1 MTETPDKDRSYN
13 IIVTAAVFLL
23 GSFIT
28 FLNSTFMNVTL
39 PDIMKELNIS
49 ISTVQWISTGY
60 MLATGIIVPFTA
72 FLIDKFKTRNLFF
85 IAMGLF
91 TVGTIAGA
99 FATIIAMIAYAGLI
113 LSELII
119 PMYLQNVKGFLAFDT
134 GLILMPLTTSGL
146 NTLERRLYAH
156 GNAANNTLR
165 QVAGSIGTSIII
177 TIMSKASAASGI
189 AYPIK
194 VTVYGMNVSFACT
207 GVLTFIGLIIA
218 FSLLKRKKLQFKIN

>member
-13 IIVTAAVFLL
+13 IIVTAAVSLL

-49 ISTVQWISTGY
+49 ISTVQWLSTGY

-91 TVGTIAGA
+91 TVGTIVDA
-99 FATIIAMIAYAGLI
+99 FATIIVMIAYAGLI

-119 PMYLQNVKGFLAFDT
+119 PMYLQNVKGFSAFDT

-146 NTLERRLYAH
+146 NTLERRL
-156 GNAANNTLR
+156 
-165 QVAGSIGTSIII
+165 
-177 TIMSKASAASGI
+177 
-189 AYPIK
+189 
-194 VTVYGMNVSFACT
+194 
-207 GVLTFIGLIIA
+207 
-218 FSLLKRKKLQFKIN
+218 